1 MCAPP
6 LCLKEIPCPLDS
18 PSVDPRHVAQED
30 DWEAHVQEASSQG
43 THGAASQ
50 AFDMG
55 FPSGLPVADILAD
68 SYESFASSVNSSS
81 RPLRMVTTNSGLQT
95 QFSRELFFL
104 DLRMRVFWLAKHV
117 LVL

>member
-68 SYESFASSVNSSS
+68 SYESFAS
-81 RPLRMVTTNSGLQT
+81 Q
-95 QFSRELFFL
+95 REFL
-104 DLRMRVFWLAKHV
+104 LAAPPNGHY
-117 LVL
+117 